1 MEQVELIHDIDLD
14 EKRRKKKRERQEE
27 KLKKTASPTKK
38 SRVPLDTMSRL
49 SMEEKIDIPS
59 KHEDSKTKQEQEFE

>member
-1 MEQVELIHDIDLD
+1 MDQVELIHDIDLD

-27 KLKKTASPTKK
+27 KLKKTAPPTKR

-49 SMEEKIDIPS
+49 STKEKSDIPS
-59 KHEDSKTKQEQEFE
+59 KLEESKT

>member
-27 KLKKTASPTKK
+27 KLIKTAPLTKK
-38 SRVPLDTMSRL
+38 SRVPLDTMSGL

-59 KHEDSKTKQEQEFE
+59 DRKSVV